1 MKEMR
6 LFSLFFT
13 TMVLGFICCSNGIA
27 LETRIA
33 QPSLS
38 VLSEN
43 FRSEKDT
50 FKKQAKAAIQEL
62 EKFSNDD
69 AVLASLRLK
78 RNLQTIEMLDYLIVK
93 CKDESKNP
101 PIKQETKAHV
111 QEICRYLVSIAPYA
125 GKMQEVITAVLQK
138 EFGVDTVSQLLEAI
152 AN

>member
-1 MKEMR
+1 MKKMR

-13 TMVLGFICCSNGIA
+13 TMVLDFIYCSNGVA
-27 LETRIA
+27 LETKIS

-50 FKKQAKAAIQEL
+50 FKKQANAAIQEL
-62 EKFSNDD
+62 KKISGDD

-78 RNLQTIEMLDYLIVK
+78 RNLQIIEMLDYLITK
-93 CKDESKNP
+93 CKDRSKNP

-111 QEICRYLVSIAPYA
+111 QEICRYFIGIAPYA

-138 EFGVDTVSQLLEAI
+138 EFEVDTVSQLLEAI